1 MHADYAWNLVAAS
14 YAMACV
20 ASYGALDLGGRLAYF
35 EGWRCLRWLS
45 AGAVTLGSGI
55 WSMHFVGMDALRL
68 QLTPS
73 YDLPLVGLSW
83 LVAVGTS
90 ALALLMLSRRY
101 HPDTLRLIGGGTL
114 MGGGMFATHLVAML
128 ALRAQPALQIDPLGS
143 TVAAGI
149 AVLASIVALFI
160 YYSSTMR
167 ELDDRWVQPVKLSA
181 SLLMAAAIC
190 GMHYISVATTQLA
203 PGTVFATANPLR
215 GEWISV
221 LLGVSASGFALL
233 VILLSIIDAQALHE
247 QRRCA
252 RERIETERLGRN

>member
-1 MHADYAWNLVAAS
+1 MHADYAWSLVAAS

-35 EGWRCLRWLS
+35 EGWRCLRWLLL
-45 AGAVTLGSGI
+45 GAVTLGSGI
-55 WSMHFVGMDALRL
+55 WSMHFVGMAALRL

-73 YDLPLVGLSW
+73 YDLPMVGLSW

-90 ALALLMLSRRY
+90 ALALLLLSRRY
-101 HPDTLRLIGGGTL
+101 HPDALRLIGGGTL
-114 MGGGMFATHLVAML
+114 IGGGMFATHLVAMH
-128 ALRAQPALQIDPLGS
+128 ALRAQPALRMDPLGS

-149 AVLASIVALFI
+149 AVLASIVALFT

-167 ELDDRWVQPVKLSA
+167 ELDERWVQPVKVSA

-190 GMHYISVATTQLA
+190 GMHYVGLASTQLL

-215 GEWISV
+215 GEWISL
-221 LLGVSASGFALL
+221 LLGVAASGFVLL
-233 VILLSIIDAQALHE
+233 VILLSIMDARALRE
-247 QRRCA
+247 QRRRA
-252 RERIETERLGRN
+252 RERIDTEHLGRS